1 MVLQKTVDKLKSR
14 PRHERRAVARGVA
27 MLVVA
32 VLFIGW
38 VILFFKNIQANGIHI
53 ETPGQGT
60 FNTAPITE
68 AQNQI
73 ANSFNGI
80 KNNLQSIQNS
90 AVSQQSNGTEGEVPP
105 QTTY

>member
-1 MVLQKTVDKLKSR
+1 
-14 PRHERRAVARGVA
+14 
-27 MLVVA
+27 MLVVV
-32 VLFIGW
+32 VLFLAWI
-38 VILFFKNIQANGIHI
+38 ILFLRNIQANGIQI
-53 ETPGQGT
+53 EPINTPGQNA

-80 KNNLQSIQNS
+80 KNNIQSMQD
-90 AVSQQSNGTEGEVPP
+90 AAAAQQGNGAPEGVPT